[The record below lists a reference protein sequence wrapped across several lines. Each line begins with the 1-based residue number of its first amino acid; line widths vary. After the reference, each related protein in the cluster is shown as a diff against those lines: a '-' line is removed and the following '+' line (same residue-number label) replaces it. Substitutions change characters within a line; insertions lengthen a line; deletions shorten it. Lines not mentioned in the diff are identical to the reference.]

1 MHKIITSVLT
11 VLTSTS
17 FFIEAAF
24 AETATSSTVYLTKED
39 IIQKLGWV
47 QTNENRCGGYYIEA
61 PFASSEAPLID
72 NKLIRITS
80 NELLF
85 AQHGTSVGQGEV
97 TITRFGQQMIASK
110 AYLYRDPNT
119 GKLSAID
126 LIDNVTLREPNSL
139 VIANRGRFNLETKA
153 ESLHDIL
160 YRTAIYGNPQNKPG
174 APTIQELQKTHR
186 VYQLSAWGKAARFNQ
201 DKPKI
206 YEFDQASYS
215 TCPPTNIAWQ
225 VKASHIELN
234 KDTGRG
240 YATNARILVRGAPI
254 FYSPYLSFPIDSRR
268 KSGFLW
274 PIIGISDEKL
284 GPNYAQPYYWN
295 MAPNYDMTI
304 TPAYLSKRG
313 AKLSDL
319 FRYLTPSTRGELN
332 VDVLPHDREFV
343 HFQKQMQDQYGP
355 DPLQPLKPVDP
366 IKQGE
371 LNQLEN
377 ANALRYAIN
386 WENKTRFNEHWSTN
400 IDVNQVSDDY
410 YLKDIDKNFNQ
421 VTQNQ
426 LLQLAEL
433 DYKGLNWNFIT
444 RFQGYQT
451 LHPVDENNYFRNQYT
466 RFPQFILNGDYPE
479 RAGGL
484 EYFIANEATHFDIR
498 HNPGLNLVLPMGNRL
513 NTQPGIARPF
523 TWPYLTV
530 LPRLQFA
537 LTKYELGNV
546 TNNNPKNPSRSLPIF
561 DVDTTSYFDRKINLF
576 GSDFKQTLEP
586 RLYYTYIPY
595 RNQNDLP
602 IFDTTVNTLTYDQ
615 LFVYN
620 RFSGIDRINDAN
632 QLAMGLTTRFID
644 QQTGVE
650 KVKAALGQIVY
661 FRNRHVTLCESSD
674 NLTCPPGTSDFA
686 RSGAVNSAYNNNK
699 RMLSPLSGLLTYMVN
714 PNWSANANTIWNPQT
729 RNLDNQSISVHYQPV
744 NTLKV
749 INFGY
754 NFVRKGDILVGDKA
768 DSSASNLSSTDLSFN
783 WPLLRDWTAVGRW
796 TQNWNHKHFQNLLYG
811 LQYDSCCWAI
821 RLVTG
826 RAFVGLT
833 PNNTFQYNTQFYM
846 QFALKGLGSVP
857 VYGGDPSQLL
867 NTNISGI
874 QNNFGRDF

>member
-1 MHKIITSVLT
+1 MHIKTIASFATVFTSILFLT
-11 VLTSTS
+11 
-17 FFIEAAF
+17 EAAL
-24 AETATSSTVYLTKED
+24 AESKNAPAFYLSQED

-47 QTNENRCGGYYIEA
+47 QTNDNRCGGHYIEA
-61 PFASSEAPLID
+61 PFASSEAPLVD

-85 AQHGTSVGQGEV
+85 AQHGTSIGQGEV
-97 TITRFGQQMIASK
+97 TITRFGQQIIASK
-110 AYLYRDPNT
+110 AYLYRDPTT
-119 GKLSAID
+119 GKLNAIE
-126 LIDNVTLREPNSL
+126 LLDNVTLREPNSFF
-139 VIANRGRFNLETKA
+139 IANRGSFNLETKA

-160 YRTAIYGNPQNKPG
+160 YRTAIYSNPQNRP
-174 APTIQELQKTHR
+174 ATPSVQELQQTRH
-186 VYQLSAWGKAARFNQ
+186 VYQLSAWGKATLFNQ

-215 TCPPTNIAWQ
+215 TCPPTSLAWQ

-234 KDTGRG
+234 KEAGRG
-240 YATNARILVRGAPI
+240 SATHAKILVNGVPI
-254 FYSPYLSFPIDSRR
+254 FYAPYLSFPIDARR

-274 PIIGISDEKL
+274 PIMGISDDKL
-284 GPNYAQPYYWN
+284 GPNFGLPYYWN

-304 TPAYLSKRG
+304 TPAYLSKRS

-319 FRYLTPSTRGELN
+319 FRYLSPNTRGELN
-332 VDVLPHDREFV
+332 LEVLPHDPEFIR
-343 HFQKQMQDQYGP
+343 FQKEMEAYYSHL
-355 DPLQPLKPVDP
+355 DPELPANQATLGK
-366 IKQGE
+366 
-371 LNQLEN
+371 LNQLKN
-377 ANALRYAIN
+377 NSALRYAMN
-386 WENKTRFNEHWSTN
+386 WENKTRFNEHWSSN
-400 IDVNQVSDDY
+400 VDFNYVSDDY
-410 YLKDIDKNFNQ
+410 YLRDIDKNFNQ
-421 VTQNQ
+421 ITQNQ

-433 DYKGLNWNFIT
+433 DYKGQNWNFIT

-451 LHPVDENNYFRNQYT
+451 LHPVDEKTYFRNQYT
-466 RFPQFILNGDYPE
+466 RFPQFIFNGDYPD
-479 RAGGL
+479 RAGGF
-484 EYFIANEATHFDIR
+484 EYFIDNEATHFDIR
-498 HNPGLNLVLPMGNRL
+498 HNPGLDLTLPIGNRL
-513 NTQPGIARPF
+513 NTQPGIARPINL
-523 TWPYLTV
+523 PYLSV
-530 LPRLQFA
+530 VPRLQFA
-537 LTKYELGNV
+537 LTKYSLGNV
-546 TNNNPKNPSRSLPIF
+546 DDTNPENPGRALPII
-561 DVDTTSYFDRKINLF
+561 DVDAATYLDRNIKLF
-576 GSDFKQTLEP
+576 GYNFSQTLEP
-586 RLYYTYIPY
+586 RAYYTYIPY

-615 LFVYN
+615 LFIYN

-632 QLAMGLTTRFID
+632 QIAMGLTTRLID

-661 FRNRHVTLCESSD
+661 FRDRKVTLCQTTGD
-674 NLTCPPGTSDFA
+674 FICPPSTSDFA
-686 RSGAVNSAYNNNK
+686 GSGVKDVDNNNK

-714 PNWSANANTIWNPQT
+714 PNWSATANTIWNPQT
-729 RNLDNQSISVHYQPV
+729 RNLDNQSIGVHYQPLS
-744 NTLKV
+744 TLKV

-754 NFVRKGDILVGDKA
+754 NFVRKGDVLAGDRA
-768 DSSASNLSSTDLSFN
+768 DSSASNLSSTDLSLN
-783 WPLLRDWTAVGRW
+783 WPILRDWTAIGRW

-846 QFALKGLGSVP
+846 HFALKGLGSVP

-874 QNNFGRDF
+874 QNTFGRDF